1 MARFI
6 VTHDIDDGNII
17 LLNEETISRIEQRSF
32 GCVVY
37 MSEVADDFD
46 KTKHQISV
54 QVQEDIE
61 YFKETVNTNQ
71 NGEQE

>member
-6 VTHDIDDGNII
+6 VTHDINDGNIV
-17 LLNEETISRIEQRSF
+17 LLNEEDISRIEQRHVGS
-32 GCVVY
+32 VVY

-46 KTKHQISV
+46 KTKHLVCV
-54 QVQEDIE
+54 QVQEDIV
-61 YFKETVNTNQ
+61 YFMETVKTNQ

>member
-6 VTHDIDDGNII
+6 VTHDINDGNIV
-17 LLNEETISRIEQRSF
+17 LLNEDNISRIEQRNF

-46 KTKHQISV
+46 RTKHQISV

-61 YFKETVNTNQ
+61 YFMESVNVNW
-71 NGEQE
+71 NGEEK